1 MSGSWPAVWG
11 PRSGLP
17 TPGREDITAATPG
30 PRPDAHREGS
40 LVPTGLRRRDG
51 RAALPSVPHRVRRL
65 SRRPSRR
72 LHGEE
77 SRSAL
82 RHRGTGGRVQRRV
95 QL

>member
-17 TPGREDITAATPG
+17 TPGREDVTVATPA
-30 PRPDAHREGS
+30 PAPTH
-40 LVPTGLRRRDG
+40 TGLQRRDG

-65 SRRPSRR
+65 SRRLSRR

-77 SRSAL
+77 SLSTL